1 MEAIGGPWF
10 ALVVAVLATWR
21 LAHLVAHEDG
31 PFDVVVAARRAAGA
45 GVLGRLMDCPYCLSL
60 WLAAPFAAYVAID
73 FATGVA
79 LWLAISG
86 GACLVEGVAAAH
98 EARIAADATAHAA
111 TAEASGDAAGISPR
125 TGTPP

>member
-60 WLAAPFAAYVAID
+60 WLA
-73 FATGVA
+73 
-79 LWLAISG
+79 ISG